1 MEPQTKSDILE
12 KELCSVFSE
21 LIQKFGYPENTFSIK
36 KNYSK
41 KGKNAGNLISTE
53 IDINEFSY
61 PFDRENKI
69 TKSTLVLYITPETT
83 RHELMIRKERF
94 HKISLPE
101 FASVV
106 KEPTE
111 KTLYFHVAFHLEDVS
126 VYQYIKDNLIFCID
140 NYESS
145 NSFGC
150 CALYKECSQKRQCIH
165 KNNLYAKGCNYRN
178 NLENGRIFY

>member
-1 MEPQTKSDILE
+1 MESQTKSDTLE
-12 KELCSVFSE
+12 KELHSVFSE
-21 LIQKFGYPENTFSIK
+21 IIRKFDYPENTFSIK
-36 KNYSK
+36 KNYSQ
-41 KGKNAGNLISTE
+41 KGKNIGNLISTE

-61 PFDRENKI
+61 PYDKENKI
-69 TKSTLVLYITPETT
+69 IKSTLVLYITPETAH
-83 RHELMIRKERF
+83 HELMIRKERF
-94 HKISLPE
+94 HKIFLPE
-101 FASVV
+101 SASVV

-111 KTLYFHVAFHLEDVS
+111 KTLYFHVAFHPEDPS
-126 VYQYIKDNLIFCID
+126 VCQYIKDNLIFCID

-165 KNNLYAKGCNYRN
+165 KNNLYAKGCSYRS